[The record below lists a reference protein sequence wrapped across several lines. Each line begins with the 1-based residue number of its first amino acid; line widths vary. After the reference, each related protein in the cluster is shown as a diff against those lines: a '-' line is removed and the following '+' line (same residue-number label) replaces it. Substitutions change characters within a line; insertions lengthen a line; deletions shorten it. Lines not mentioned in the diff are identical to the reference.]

1 MAQKGVQLGQESLSC
16 SICLDLLKDPVTV
29 PCGHS
34 YCMRCIKRHWDE
46 EDNKRIYSCPQCRQD
61 FTPRPV
67 LGKNTVLADLV
78 EEKKK
83 TGLQAAP
90 ADHCYAGPEDV
101 ACDVCTRRKR
111 KALMS
116 CLQCLASYCEK
127 HLQPHYEV
135 PPLKKHK
142 LVEPSKKLQENV
154 CSRHDE
160 VMKMFCRT
168 DQQSICYLCSVDEHK
183 GHDTVSA
190 AVERSERQREL
201 EVSRQNIQQRIQ
213 DREKDVKLLQQEVE
227 AINGSADKTVGNS
240 EKIFTELIRLME
252 KRRSDVKQQVRSQQQ
267 TEVSRVRE
275 LQEKLEQEI
284 TELKRK
290 DAELEKLSHT
300 EDHNQFLH
308 DYPSLSP
315 LSESTHSSSI
325 KIRPLRF
332 FEDVTAAVSEV
343 RDKLQDVLRE
353 KWTNISQTVT
363 EVDVLLSE
371 PEPEPKT
378 RAEFLKYSCDITL
391 DPNTAHTFLLL
402 SDENRKATAMLEQ
415 QSYCSH
421 PDRFTGRCQVLSKES
436 LMGRCYWEVER
447 RGYVYV
453 AVTYKNISRAGSS
466 YECGFGR
473 NDKSWMLDCYHNGY
487 NFCYNNVSTPVS
499 GPRSSRVGVYL
510 DHRAGSLSFYSVSET
525 MTLLHRV
532 QTTFTQPLH
541 AGLRLDYYGDSAE
554 LCKLFFE
561 YIFLYQSLVMFQIDQ
576 KTKDC
581 SKIAL
586 TEAWDPFD
594 IPANSTFEDQYIIGG
609 PGDNV
614 EVQEWSDR
622 KPARQHET
630 WVGVYTLKDCYP
642 VQETYVRNSS
652 VTTSTRFFNLQLGIS
667 DHDVFTP
674 PSTSSNQCEH
684 EKNASLSVVS
694 PALHAL
700 SRNVLCCKQV
710 SLSHRSSSWNEAEL
724 VNLSLFFLL
733 SNTASSTL
741 TLYFLVSSPLDLQ
754 VEDGCYQQELTF
766 TEQTHAVQI
775 RGGASLI
782 SQEEKLRQSL
792 LQRGEMAQK
801 GVQLGQETLS
811 CSICLDLLKDP
822 VTVPCGH
829 SYCMNCIKS
838 HWDKEDE
845 KTIYS
850 CPQCRQD
857 FTPRPVLRKN
867 TMLADLVEEK
877 KKTGLQ
883 AAPADHCYAG
893 PDDVACDVCTGRKL
907 KARKSCLQCPASY
920 CEKHLQPHFEA
931 PPLKKH
937 KLVEPSKKLQENVC
951 SRHDE
956 VMKMFCRTDQQ
967 SICYLC
973 SVDEHKGHDT
983 VSAAAERSER
993 QRELEVSRQNIRQR
1007 IQDREKDV
1015 KLLQQ
1020 EVEAIN
1026 GSADKTVGN
1035 SEKIFTELIRL
1046 MEKRRSDVKQQ
1057 VRSQQQTEVSRV
1069 RELQEKLEQEIT
1081 ELKRRDAEL
1090 EKLSHTED
1098 HNQFLHDYP
1107 SLSPLSESTPSSSIK
1122 IRPLRF
1128 FEDVTAAVSEVR
1140 DKLQDVLREKWT
1152 NISQTVTEVD
1162 VLLSEPEPEPKTR
1175 AEFLKYSCDITL
1187 DPNTA
1192 YTLLL
1197 LSKRNR
1203 KVTVMREHQ
1212 SYSSHPDRF
1221 TGWRQV
1227 LSKESLMGRCY
1238 WEVEWRGDVCVAVTY
1253 KNISRAG
1260 RSDECWFGGN
1270 DKSWRLD
1277 CDNNSYYFYYNNV
1290 STPVSGPWSSRVGV
1304 YLDHSAGILSF
1315 YSISKTMTLLH
1326 RVQTTFTQ
1334 PLHAGLRLDYYGDSA
1349 KLCKLK

>member
-1 MAQKGVQLGQESLSC
+1 MAQKGVQLGQETLSC

-34 YCMRCIKRHWDE
+34 YCMNCIKSHWDK
-46 EDNKRIYSCPQCRQD
+46 EDEKTIYSCPQCRQD

-67 LGKNTVLADLV
+67 LRKSTMLAVLV
-78 EEKKK
+78 EELKK

-90 ADHCYAGPEDV
+90 ADHCYAGSEDV
-101 ACDVCTRRKR
+101 ACDVCTGRKL
-111 KALMS
+111 KACKS
-116 CLQCLASYCEK
+116 CLQCLISFCEK

-135 PPLKKHK
+135 PVFKKHK
-142 LVEPSKKLQENV
+142 LVEPSKKLQENI

-160 VMKMFCRT
+160 VMKMFCHT

-190 AVERSERQREL
+190 AAERSEKQREL

-252 KRRSDVKQQVRSQQQ
+252 KRRSDVKQQVRSKQQ

-284 TELKRK
+284 TELKRR

-363 EVDVLLSE
+363 EVNVLLSQ

-391 DPNTAHTFLLL
+391 DPNTAYKFLLL
-402 SDENRKATAMLEQ
+402 SDENRKVTLMTEQ
-415 QSYCSH
+415 QSYSSH
-421 PDRFTGRCQVLSKES
+421 PDRFTYWWQVLSKES

-447 RGYVYV
+447 RGEGVCV

-466 YECGFGR
+466 DECWFGG
-473 NDKSWMLDCYHNGY
+473 NDKSWRLDCYNNSY
-487 NFCYNNVSTPVS
+487 DFCYNDVSTPVS
-499 GPRSSRVGVYL
+499 GPESSRVGVYL
-510 DHRAGSLSFYSVSET
+510 DHRAGILSFYSISET

-541 AGLRLDYYGDSAE
+541 AGLRFVYDGVSAE
-554 LCKLFFE
+554 LCKLK
-561 YIFLYQSLVMFQIDQ
+561 YL
-576 KTKDC
+576 
-581 SKIAL
+581 
-586 TEAWDPFD
+586 
-594 IPANSTFEDQYIIGG
+594 
-609 PGDNV
+609 
-614 EVQEWSDR
+614 
-622 KPARQHET
+622 
-630 WVGVYTLKDCYP
+630 
-642 VQETYVRNSS
+642 
-652 VTTSTRFFNLQLGIS
+652 
-667 DHDVFTP
+667 
-674 PSTSSNQCEH
+674 
-684 EKNASLSVVS
+684 
-694 PALHAL
+694 
-700 SRNVLCCKQV
+700 
-710 SLSHRSSSWNEAEL
+710 SLSHRSSSWNEAQL

-782 SQEEKLRQSL
+782 SQEEKLRQL
-792 LQRGEMAQK
+792 LLPRGEMAQK

-867 TMLADLVEEK
+867 TMLADLVEEL

-893 PDDVACDVCTGRKL
+893 SEDVACDVCTGRKL
-907 KARKSCLQCPASY
+907 KACKSCLQCLASY
-920 CEKHLQPHFEA
+920 CEKHLQPHYEVPVF
-931 PPLKKH
+931 KKH

-993 QRELEVSRQNIRQR
+993 QRELEVSRQNIQQR

-1057 VRSQQQTEVSRV
+1057 VRSKQQTEVSRV

-1090 EKLSHTED
+1090 EKLSDTED
-1098 HNQFLHDYP
+1098 HNQFLQDYP
-1107 SLSPLSESTPSSSIK
+1107 SLSPLSKSTHSSSIK
-1122 IRPLRF
+1122 IRPLRY

-1175 AEFLKYSCDITL
+1175 AEFLKYSRDITL
-1187 DPNTA
+1187 DPNTVN
-1192 YTLLL
+1192 TELL
-1197 LSKRNR
+1197 LSDENR
-1203 KVTVMREHQ
+1203 KVTTSEEQ

-1221 TGWRQV
+1221 TDWWQV

-1238 WEVEWRGDVCVAVTY
+1238 WEVERRGEGVCVAVTY
-1253 KNISRAG
+1253 KNISRAE
-1260 RSDECWFGGN
+1260 RSYECWFGGN

-1277 CDNNSYYFYYNNV
+1277 CYSNSYDFYYNNV
-1290 STPVSGPWSSRVGV
+1290 CTPVSGPQSSRVGV
-1304 YLDHSAGILSF
+1304 YLDHRAGILSF

-1334 PLHAGLRLDYYGDSA
+1334 PLHAGLRFVYNGSTA
-1349 KLCKLK
+1349 ELCKLK